1 MGRVFGNE
9 RLAIQRATLG
19 MGMASLRLRDVING
33 NVRDDASAASNVMD
47 KVAPR
52 QAKAMY

>member
-33 NVRDDASAASNVMD
+33 NVRDDTSAASNVMD